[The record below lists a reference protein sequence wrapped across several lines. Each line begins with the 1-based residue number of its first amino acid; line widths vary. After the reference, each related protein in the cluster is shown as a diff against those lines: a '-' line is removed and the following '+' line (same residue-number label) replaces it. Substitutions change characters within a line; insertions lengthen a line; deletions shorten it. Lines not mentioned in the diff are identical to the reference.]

1 MAELIEVGVW
11 FEGRPITVE
20 QGLDRFEALRRGDT
34 GWAAADPGIE
44 RFHREVLAGIDAAWW
59 AGPAVA
65 ADTHV
70 LLSLQPDTPEELLRF
85 VHRLADECEL
95 LCFQRPGRHQ
105 PAALWQPR
113 RLLRVPVPR
122 LATEDGS
129 LAHHP
134 TREDIREFLG
144 RLDAGNPSA
153 VLWRVDGSSI
163 RVSFVPEQR
172 RWRVETVIGD
182 ERDESVQDDLAGVAE
197 RFEAF
202 ARS

>member
-20 QGLDRFEALRRGDT
+20 QGVDRFEALRRGDT
-34 GWAAADPGIE
+34 GWATPDPGIE
-44 RFHREVLAGIDAAWW
+44 RFHREVLAGIDAAWL
-59 AGPAVA
+59 AGPVVA

-70 LLSLQPDTPEELLRF
+70 LLSLQPDTPEEPLHL
-85 VHRLADECEL
+85 VHKLADECEL

-122 LATEDGS
+122 LSTEDGS

-134 TREDIREFLG
+134 TGEDIREFLG

-153 VLWRVDGSSI
+153 VLWRGDGSSI

-172 RWRVETVIGD
+172 RWRLETVVGD

-197 RFEAF
+197 QFEAF
-202 ARS
+202 AQS

>member
-11 FEGRPITVE
+11 FEARPITVE
-20 QGLDRFEALRRGDT
+20 QGVDRFEALRRGDT

-44 RFHREVLAGIDAAWW
+44 KFHREVLAGVDAAWW
-59 AGPAVA
+59 AGPVVA

-70 LLSLQPDTPEELLRF
+70 LLSLQPETPEAALDL
-85 VHRLADECEL
+85 VHRVADECEL

-122 LATEDGS
+122 LSTEDGS

-134 TREDIREFLG
+134 TGDDIRDFLG
-144 RLDAGNPSA
+144 RLDADNRSA
-153 VLWRVDGSSI
+153 VLWREDGSSI
-163 RVSFVPEQR
+163 RVTYVPGQR
-172 RWRVETVIGD
+172 SWKLETVVGE
-182 ERDESVQDDLAGVAE
+182 ERGETVQDDLAGVAE

-202 ARS
+202 AQS

>member
-11 FEGRPITVE
+11 FEARPITVE
-20 QGLDRFEALRRGDT
+20 QGVDRFEALRRGDA

-59 AGPAVA
+59 AGPVVA

-70 LLSLQPDTPEELLRF
+70 LLSLQPDTPGALLHL
-85 VHRLADECEL
+85 VHKLADDCEL

-113 RLLRVPVPR
+113 RLLSVPVPR

-134 TREDIREFLG
+134 TGEDIRDFLG
-144 RLDAGNPSA
+144 RLDAANPSA

-172 RWRVETVIGD
+172 RWRVETVVGD

-202 ARS
+202 AHS

>member
-1 MAELIEVGVW
+1 MAELIEIGVW

-70 LLSLQPDTPEELLRF
+70 LVSLQPDTPEELLHF

-122 LATEDGS
+122 LSTEDGS

-172 RWRVETVIGD
+172 RWRVETVVGD

-197 RFEAF
+197 QFEAF